1 MAHKCKIAKA
11 SRTSEGR
18 AVQGESLGVTW
29 SSRRCRD
36 STRCRLHF
44 PTVQHW
50 EDASYLQQDSRAV
63 HVTRSHCHFVFTNL
77 PREDTT
83 EVLGDTITSVILCQI
98 CSFMDLS
105 ITHCLSISSV
115 LLVPAWD
122 PLCKWTTV
130 WNFSGHNTAMVQ
142 TSFKLSPTENLFYLS
157 FSVQRP
163 YNLWQIPVV
172 LVSLCLK

>member
-1 MAHKCKIAKA
+1 MSFISPKRIHRAVCEIMAHKCEIAKA

-18 AVQGESLGVTW
+18 TVQGESLGVTW

-50 EDASYLQQDSRAV
+50 EDASYLQQDSWAV

-77 PREDTT
+77 PKEDTT
-83 EVLGDTITSVILCQI
+83 DVPGDTITSVTLCQI
-98 CSFMDLS
+98 CSFMDSS

-115 LLVPAWD
+115 FLDPAWG
-122 PLCKWTTV
+122 PLCKCTTV
-130 WNFSGHNTAMVQ
+130 WNYSSQAIIQ
-142 TSFKLSPTENLFYLS
+142 LWCKLPLS
-157 FSVQRP
+157 
-163 YNLWQIPVV
+163 
-172 LVSLCLK
+172 